1 MEDIEVSYMT
11 KTDVDSI
18 SKILQSEFDDFWNVN
33 ILESEIL
40 NPESIYIIAKR
51 NNEIVGFAGIWDDT
65 YNMHITNI
73 AVKKSYRKK
82 GIGSILL
89 KKLIQITKE
98 KSKESI
104 TLEVNELNEVAI
116 NLYLKNNFKILGKR
130 KKYYNGVNDAIIMTM
145 EVTNEKKWIKLQ
157 TAKKHMQARCV

>member
-145 EVTNEKKWIKLQ
+145 EVTNEKK
-157 TAKKHMQARCV
+157 

>member
-145 EVTNEKKWIKLQ
+145 EVTNEKKWIKL
-157 TAKKHMQARCV
+157 

>member
-130 KKYYNGVNDAIIMTM
+130 KKYYNGVDDAIIMTM

>member
-11 KTDVDSI
+11 KTDADLI
-18 SKILQSEFDDFWNVN
+18 FPILQSDFDDFWNVN

-40 NPESIYIIAKR
+40 NPESIYIVAKK
-51 NNEIVGFAGIWDDT
+51 NNEVVGFAGIWDDT

-73 AVKKSYRKK
+73 AVKKSYRHK
-82 GIGSILL
+82 GIGSLLL

-104 TLEVNELNEVAI
+104 TLEVNELNTVAI
-116 NLYLKNNFKILGKR
+116 NLYLNNNFKILGKR

-145 EVTNEKKWIKLQ
+145 EVTNEKK
-157 TAKKHMQARCV
+157 